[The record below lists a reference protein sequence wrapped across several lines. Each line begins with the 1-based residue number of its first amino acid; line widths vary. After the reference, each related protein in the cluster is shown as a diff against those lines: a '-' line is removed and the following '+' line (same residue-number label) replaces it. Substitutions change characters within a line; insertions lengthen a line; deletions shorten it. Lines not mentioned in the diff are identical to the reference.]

1 MDPIQLSAEQRTD
14 FGKGT
19 ARQLRRAGKIPAIA
33 YRNGDE
39 PIHIALDTKSFV
51 LQMDRTG
58 RNTVFQLTVGD
69 DQHYVL
75 LQQMQRHP
83 VTRNPMHVDFRI
95 VNLDDVV
102 NVMVN
107 INFTGRSLGVRMGG
121 RLLKVRRYLR
131 LKAPVTAIPNEI
143 VVDMTELPGGSTFYS
158 GDVTTIPENCVL
170 ADNKRVPL
178 LTIKGGTV
186 DRNAEK

>member
-1 MDPIQLSAEQRTD
+1 MDPIQLSAELRTD

-19 ARQLRRAGKIPAIA
+19 ARQLRRAGRIPAIA

-39 PIHIALDTKSFV
+39 PLHLSLDTKAFT
-51 LQMDRTG
+51 LQMNRTG

-69 DQHYVL
+69 VQHYVM

-95 VNLDDVV
+95 VELDQNV
-102 NVMVN
+102 NVIVN
-107 INFTGRSLGVRMGG
+107 VEFTGRALGVRMGG

-131 LKAPVTAIPNEI
+131 LKAPVTQIPTSIE
-143 VVDMTELPGGSTFYS
+143 VDITEMPGASTFYS
-158 GDVTTIPENCVL
+158 GDVTTIPGHCEL
-170 ADNKRVPL
+170 ADNVRVPL
-178 LTIKGGTV
+178 CTIKGGTV
-186 DRNAEK
+186 DRNAQ